1 MVGNLVDRVIG
12 YWIIVC
18 WVIGKT
24 SLLIRRRFESSRRAD
39 TAAGR
44 VWAGVQTNSWVAPVL
59 HNTLSPH
66 FPYLKHLLF

>member
-44 VWAGVQTNSWVAPVL
+44 VWAGVQTNS
-59 HNTLSPH
+59 
-66 FPYLKHLLF
+66 